1 MKNTFK
7 KNISSDISSTLLM
20 LVLIVFI
27 CYTLQSIIVPILFSI
42 IFSVLLYPLCRR
54 LENIGVAR
62 AWASVFSL
70 IIGLSV
76 VLGVGY
82 LLISQTINI
91 GNNAADIASKI
102 QGVADKLLVWLS
114 DKLHVSSY
122 ELVAQGK
129 EKLSDSMS
137 GIGSSLTKTLSSI
150 GNSLSSAVLIPIM
163 IFFFL
168 YYRSFFREFCF
179 RVFSSTPKK
188 LVEEGLEKIYFVL
201 KSYLTGLVTV
211 MGIVAILNTI
221 GLYILGIEYAW
232 FFGVFAALLTIFPYI
247 GIFIG
252 SIIPALFA
260 LATKDSSW
268 YAAGVVIWFQ
278 IVQTLEG
285 NFITP
290 NIVGSKVSL
299 NPLVSLLSLFLGGM
313 LFGLMGMILA
323 LPLLAMLK
331 VIFDIIP
338 QAQPYGFLLSEPD
351 KRHLL
356 TLRQKKKAEKK
367 LEENDAE
374 ESKPPS

>member
-1 MKNTFK
+1 MKNTVK
-7 KNISSDISSTLLM
+7 KNISSDIASSLLM

-27 CYTLQSIIVPILFSI
+27 CYTLQSVIVPILFSI

-54 LENIGVAR
+54 LENKGMAR
-62 AWASVFSL
+62 SWASITSL
-70 IIGLSV
+70 I
-76 VLGVGY
+76 LGVLVILGIGY
-82 LLISQTINI
+82 LLVSQTINI

-102 QGVADKLLVWLS
+102 QGVADKLLDWLS

-122 ELVAQGK
+122 ELVSQGK

-137 GIGSSLTKTLSSI
+137 DMGSYLTRTLSSI
-150 GNSLSSAVLIPIM
+150 GNSLSSAILVPIM
-163 IFFFL
+163 VFFFL
-168 YYRSFFREFCF
+168 YYRVFFRDFCF
-179 RVFSSTPKK
+179 RAFSSTPKA
-188 LVEEGLEKIYFVL
+188 VIEEGLEKIYFVL
-201 KSYLTGLVTV
+201 KSYLVGLVTV
-211 MGIVAILNTI
+211 MGIVAVLNTI

-232 FFGVFAALLTIFPYI
+232 FFGILAALLTIFPYI

-252 SIIPALFA
+252 SIIPAFFA
-260 LATKDSSW
+260 LATKDSGW
-268 YAAGVVIWFQ
+268 YAVGVIIWFQ

-290 NIVGSKVSL
+290 NIVGGKVSL

-338 QAQPYGFLLSEPD
+338 QTQPYGFLLSEPD
-351 KRHLL
+351 KAHLL
-356 TLRQKKKAEKK
+356 TARQKKKAEKK
-367 LEENDAE
+367 KEENDGGE
-374 ESKPPS
+374 